1 MDVWNVVGW
10 GGVGN
15 LRGGSKK
22 VQGNPVNM
30 VTSGSKKF
38 GRVNGVA
45 VLSGQAQIL

>member
-1 MDVWNVVGW
+1 MDVWGVVGW

-15 LRGGSKK
+15 LRGGSKQ
-22 VQGNPVNM
+22 VQWNPVNT

-38 GRVNGVA
+38 GRINGVA